1 MRPRKAPL
9 AASGIV
15 AVRTASRNRSNPRDV
30 QPARLCTPGVRNPI
44 VFGIVFTS
52 EIPFGPDRTSHFVRL
67 CPQKSTNQSHSH
79 K

>member
-1 MRPRKAPL
+1 MMCSL
-9 AASGIV
+9 HG
-15 AVRTASRNRSNPRDV
+15 AVTCVPPV
-30 QPARLCTPGVRNPI
+30 FGI

-67 CPQKSTNQSHSH
+67 CQQKSTNQSHSH